1 MKIIDEKG
9 RVLGKVSVI
18 DVLIVVFVILLAT
31 IGVYKYVNREKKSE
45 EKRENEKLT
54 ITFVSE
60 EIPSYVAETLKE
72 GKKVRD
78 SEWRTDI
85 GTVISYKVEPSISY
99 ATTFQGDYVKTTKE
113 GYNSVEVVIDADG
126 YFEDTG
132 VRIDGQLFLV
142 GKYMVAEIGESAY
155 WGRISSV
162 KPIGG

>member
-31 IGVYKYVNREKKSE
+31 IGVYKYVNREKEAE

-60 EIPSYVAETLKE
+60 EIPSYVADTLKK
-72 GKKVRD
+72 GKKVRN
-78 SEWRTDI
+78 SEWRTNI

-142 GKYMVAEIGESAY
+142 GKYMVMEIGESAY

>member
-1 MKIIDEKG
+1 M
-9 RVLGKVSVI
+9 
-18 DVLIVVFVILLAT
+18 
-31 IGVYKYVNREKKSE
+31 
-45 EKRENEKLT
+45 T

-60 EIPSYVAETLKE
+60 EVPSYVADTLKE

-78 SEWRTDI
+78 SSWRTNL
-85 GTVISYKVEPSISY
+85 GTVVSYKVEPSISY

-113 GYNSVEVVIDADG
+113 GYNSVEVVIDGEG
-126 YFEDTG
+126 YFEETG

-142 GKYMVAEIGESAY
+142 GKYMIAEIGESAY